1 LDTNEGSNLDFFSKL
16 KLELKINIF
25 TLFMYKEIIVIKDN
39 LEEIS
44 IEIKKVL
51 LL

>member
-1 LDTNEGSNLDFFSKL
+1 LDFFSKL